1 MRVIA
6 GEKRGTNLVSICGD
20 FIRPTTDKVK
30 GAVFNSIQVEL
41 REAQV
46 FVDLFGG
53 SGAMGIEALSR
64 GVPQAYFFDISRD
77 SIGIIKKNLKLTGF
91 ESRAI
96 VKKCSAEEGIGFL
109 CKNSV
114 KCDMMYMD
122 PPYKDGISMISIVE
136 KICEK
141 KILNSDGIIM
151 MEHEKSVIMPITIKS
166 FAKYKEKKY
175 GTTLVSFYSWE
186 NFGQ

>member
-6 GEKRGTNLVSICGD
+6 GEKRGTKLVSIDGD

-30 GAVFNSIQVEL
+30 GAVFNSVQVEL

-64 GVPQAYFFDISRD
+64 GIPQAYFFDISRN

-91 ESRAI
+91 HRI
-96 VKKCSAEEGIGFL
+96 RMG
-109 CKNSV
+109 
-114 KCDMMYMD
+114 
-122 PPYKDGISMISIVE
+122 
-136 KICEK
+136 
-141 KILNSDGIIM
+141 
-151 MEHEKSVIMPITIKS
+151 
-166 FAKYKEKKY
+166 
-175 GTTLVSFYSWE
+175 LV
-186 NFGQ
+186 

>member
-6 GEKRGTNLVSICGD
+6 GEKRGTKLVSIGGD
-20 FIRPTTDKVK
+20 WIRPTTDKVK
-30 GAVFNSIQVEL
+30 GAVFNSVQVEL
-41 REAQV
+41 REAQI

-64 GVPQAYFFDISRD
+64 GVPQAYFFDISKD
-77 SIGIIKKNLKLTGF
+77 SIRIIKKNLRLTGF
-91 ESRAI
+91 ENKAV
-96 VKKCSAEEGIGFL
+96 VKNCPAKEGIGFL

-114 KCDMMYMD
+114 KCDMIYMD

-136 KICEK
+136 EICEK

-175 GTTLVSFYSWE
+175 GTTLISFYSWE
-186 NFGQ
+186 KVGQ